1 MFFVIKIND
10 VLNIYNY
17 DIEYFILNRYIWTVT
32 VFRRSMVIKYL
43 TWENYRIIINY
54 NKFSS
59 RMCLAIC
66 KIYYCICKFSK
77 FLFYSCFKEI
87 YIYIYILFLL
97 NIFNESSSI
106 VLYCASNL
114 IIFNFFNKLSYIF
127 LIKEC
132 KYTKVYWHV

>member
-43 TWENYRIIINY
+43 TWENYRIIIKY

-66 KIYYCICKFSK
+66 KIYYCIFKFSK
-77 FLFYSCFKEI
+77 FLFYFCFKEI
-87 YIYIYILFLL
+87 YIYIFFFSL

-106 VLYCASNL
+106 VLYCVSNL
-114 IIFNFFNKLSYIF
+114 IIFNFFIKLSYIF